1 MPNWQIFQSCI
12 YIKEIYN
19 DFHNYSY
26 IYLLVNEAVVIKIE
40 FISNTKKLLLS
51 TTTTKT
57 TEIIIILGTPD
68 LQEEVKKTIVQ
79 SINNISCGYYE

>member
-1 MPNWQIFQSCI
+1 MTNWQIFQSCI
-12 YIKEIYN
+12 YLKEIYN

-40 FISNTKKLLLS
+40 FISNTEKLLLS
-51 TTTTKT
+51 TTTKT
-57 TEIIIILGTPD
+57 TEILIILGTPD
-68 LQEEVKKTIVQ
+68 LQEQVKKTIVQ